1 MRWLYLLP
9 ISLLAL
15 AGCVT
20 TSEHDDDDGVD
31 HVSERP
37 TDFLDKAVV
46 GPLGDGTYVVP
57 TNQLIDPAGE
67 TVQFPGRPVA
77 VVRHP
82 SESLLAVKNKSNV
95 LLIDATT
102 LAIKQTLG
110 YPRDGGNYCGLVFS
124 ADGTSFW
131 VATSKRYLH
140 RAARKADGTYG
151 WDLEIELAGP
161 GGKGDPAPGGLA
173 LDEARGLVY
182 ICLSRNNSV
191 GIVDIA
197 AQKVVE
203 EIPVGIA
210 PFDVKLHR
218 DFAFVTNWGGDRPS
232 EDARTSLT
240 SGSKMSVDERGIA
253 DSGSVSVIQLQ
264 QLAAVK
270 IKDGAS
276 AAVVAEMDNHVT
288 PMNDAKGW
296 TSFSVQVGLHPSGM
310 VFSPD
315 GSRLYVANAN
325 SDTVSVLGTSVI
337 QPDAVAV
344 SDTWVAKP
352 KATLPFGSAPNA
364 LTISPDGTSLYAAL
378 GGNNC
383 LAVMNTQ
390 NGAVT
395 GLIPTGWYPG
405 GVTLDSSSNTLYVAN
420 TKGVGSRQKEFER
433 LGKRLNKYQG
443 RPGPIPPGEYYNS
456 HSHRGSVSAIPVP
469 DVDTLEEYTYRV
481 ATNMRLPQIEAA
493 MAGKRARKRTAPVPE
508 RPGEVSPFKHV
519 FYIIKENRTYDQI
532 FGDMPQGNGEPSL
545 CHFGAE
551 VTPNHHALAEEF
563 ILLDNFY
570 CNGILSADGHQWV
583 AEGYVTDYLEKSFGG
598 FTRSYPYDG
607 DDAMAYASSGF
618 LWDQVLA
625 KGLTFRDYGE
635 MVQAKIT
642 PNDATWTQIYEQ
654 YKNGGDAIKIEA
666 TAEILGLQDYI
677 CPGFIG
683 FPGKVQDVYRAK
695 VFLEEF
701 AEFEKNGMLP
711 NLTMMLL
718 PNDHTVGTREGYPT
732 PRATVADNDLA
743 LGQIVDAISKSSYWP
758 ESVIFVVEDDPQ
770 AGIDSVDGHRTVA
783 LCISPYTKR
792 GEVISTHYN
801 QSSLL
806 RSIELILGLD
816 PVNQL
821 TLAALPMT
829 DCFKKNP
836 DFTPYDVKPNIIPLD
851 EMNPPVSAT
860 RGLQRY
866 YAKQSMK
873 MPLDDIDEADEGLF
887 NRLLW
892 HAVKGYDVPY
902 PVLTR
907 E

>member
-1 MRWLYLLP
+1 MRCAALFSLTLL
-9 ISLLAL
+9 LV
-15 AGCVT
+15 AGCAT
-20 TSEHDDDDGVD
+20 TASHDDEDGPGL
-31 HVSERP
+31 VSERP
-37 TDFLDKAVV
+37 TDFLDQVVV
-46 GPLGDGTYVVP
+46 GPLGDGTYIVP
-57 TNQLIDPAGE
+57 TNQLIDPAGN
-67 TVQFPGRPVA
+67 TVDFPGRPVA

-82 SESLLAVKNKSNV
+82 SDGLLAVKNKADV
-95 LLIDATT
+95 LLLDADT
-102 LAIKQTLG
+102 LAIRQTMP

-140 RAARKADGTYG
+140 RAARQADGTYT
-151 WDLEIELAGP
+151 WDLEIEMAGP

-173 LDEARGLVY
+173 LDEKRGLVY
-182 ICLSRNNSV
+182 VCLSRNNSIA
-191 GIVDIA
+191 IVDIA
-197 AQKVVE
+197 AKKVVE
-203 EIPVGIA
+203 EIPVGVA
-210 PFDVKLHR
+210 PFDIKITR
-218 DFAFVTNWGGDRPS
+218 DFAFVTNWGGDHPA
-232 EDARTSLT
+232 EGAATSLT
-240 SGSKMSVDERGIA
+240 SGTPVSVDKRGIA
-253 DSGSVSVIQLQ
+253 NTGSVSVIQLQ
-264 QLAAVK
+264 QLATIK
-270 IKDGAS
+270 MKDGTS

-296 TSFSVQVGLHPSGM
+296 TQFSVNVGLHPSGM
-310 VFSPD
+310 AFSPD
-315 GSRLYVANAN
+315 GKRLYVANAN
-325 SDTVSVLGTSVI
+325 SDTVSVLDTSVVR
-337 QPDAVAV
+337 PDATTVVA
-344 SDTWVAKP
+344 TWIAKP

-364 LTISPDGTSLYAAL
+364 LTVSTDGQTLYAAL

-383 LAVMNTQ
+383 IAVMETSQ
-390 NGAVT
+390 GAVQ

-405 GVTLDSSSNTLYVAN
+405 GVALDAERSTLYVAN
-420 TKGVGSRQKEFER
+420 TKGIGSRQKEFEA
-433 LGKRLNKYQG
+433 LAKRLSKYQG
-443 RPGPIPPGEYYNS
+443 GHIPPGEYYNS
-456 HSHRGSVSAIPVP
+456 HSHRGSVSAIPLP
-469 DVDTLEEYTYRV
+469 DDATLDDYTYRV
-481 ATNMRLPQIEAA
+481 ATNMRLPQIE
-493 MAGKRARKRTAPVPE
+493 MALSEKKARQRTVPLPE

-532 FGDMPQGNGEPSL
+532 FGDLPQGNGEPSL
-545 CHFGAE
+545 CHFGRE

-563 ILLDNFY
+563 VLLDNFY
-570 CNGILSADGHQWV
+570 CNGVLSADGHQWV

-618 LWDQVLA
+618 IWDQVLA
-625 KGLTFRDYGE
+625 KGLTFRNYGE

-654 YKNGGDAIKIEA
+654 YKSGGDAIKIEA
-666 TAEILGLQDYI
+666 TAEIPTLQEHL

-695 VFLEEF
+695 VFLDEF
-701 AEFEKNGMLP
+701 AAFEKNGNLP
-711 NLTMMLL
+711 NFTMMLL

-743 LGQIVDAISKSSYWP
+743 LGQIVDAISHSSYWP

-770 AGIDSVDGHRTVA
+770 AGLDSVDGHRTVA

-792 GEVISTHYN
+792 GKVVSTHYN
-801 QSSLL
+801 QSSML
-806 RSIELILGLD
+806 RSMELILGLD

-829 DCFKKNP
+829 DCFNNSP
-836 DFTPYDVKPNIIPLD
+836 DLTPYVVKPNNIPLD